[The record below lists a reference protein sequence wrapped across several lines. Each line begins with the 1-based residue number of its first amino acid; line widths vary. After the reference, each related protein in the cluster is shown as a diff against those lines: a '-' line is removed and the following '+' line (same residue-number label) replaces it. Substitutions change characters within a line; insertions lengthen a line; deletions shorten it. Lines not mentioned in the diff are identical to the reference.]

1 MRVGRR
7 RRRRGLAA
15 EEHFVKVRV
24 RVVVVLVHLV
34 RVRVVL
40 LVLLRV
46 DRGVRRGGDEEE
58 QRGHVNLALAA
69 SEQSDDTPVAR
80 RR

>member
-1 MRVGRR
+1 M
-7 RRRRGLAA
+7 
-15 EEHFVKVRV
+15 KIRV
-24 RVVVVLVHLV
+24 RVVVVLVHVV

-46 DRGVRRGGDEEE
+46 DRGVRGGEEEE
-58 QRGHVNLALAA
+58 QRGGEPRVWPLHAA
-69 SEQSDDTPVAR
+69 SEQATSTPLAR